1 MKSIISSLL
10 FLLLLCTACD
20 DGRIYEKEYVP
31 IESGRVAKVEM
42 DIDGVS
48 SWPSNY
54 TVAIAG
60 FSADNQ
66 YASITRNVQPDANGH
81 VSMKLVGIPDEVKTI
96 EVCVTNS
103 LRRRIIT
110 FYSADAPT
118 TSDTIRISAGSL
130 NVGMY
135 AAIQSAVLNKEC
147 ANCHSGNA
155 WAASLNLTEGHSYA
169 DMVNVTSHKDPSK
182 LRVLPSD
189 ADNSILY
196 EALATDISTTWKHDH
211 SKIMITKQP
220 ELQMIKDWINNGAKE

>member
-1 MKSIISSLL
+1 
-10 FLLLLCTACD
+10 
-20 DGRIYEKEYVP
+20 
-31 IESGRVAKVEM
+31 M
-42 DIDGVS
+42 DINGVS

-66 YASITRNVQPDANGH
+66 YASITRNVQPDDNGH

-118 TSDTIRISAGSL
+118 TSDTIRINAGSL

-155 WAASLNLTEGHSYA
+155 WAASLNLTEA
-169 DMVNVTSHKDPSK
+169 IAM
-182 LRVLPSD
+182 L
-189 ADNSILY
+189 I
-196 EALATDISTTWKHDH
+196 W
-211 SKIMITKQP
+211 
-220 ELQMIKDWINNGAKE
+220 

>member
-81 VSMKLVGIPDEVKTI
+81 VSISISLFPLPDNNCQLVPDCTYPSSKGTPKLT
-96 EVCVTNS
+96 
-103 LRRRIIT
+103 
-110 FYSADAPT
+110 
-118 TSDTIRISAGSL
+118 
-130 NVGMY
+130 
-135 AAIQSAVLNKEC
+135 VL
-147 ANCHSGNA
+147 
-155 WAASLNLTEGHSYA
+155 
-169 DMVNVTSHKDPSK
+169 V
-182 LRVLPSD
+182 
-189 ADNSILY
+189 
-196 EALATDISTTWKHDH
+196 
-211 SKIMITKQP
+211 
-220 ELQMIKDWINNGAKE
+220 